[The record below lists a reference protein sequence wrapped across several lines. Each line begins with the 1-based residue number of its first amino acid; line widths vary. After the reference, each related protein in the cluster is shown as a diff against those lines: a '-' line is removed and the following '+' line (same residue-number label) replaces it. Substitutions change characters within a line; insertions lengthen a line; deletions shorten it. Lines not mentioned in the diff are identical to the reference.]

1 LKKRNVENPY
11 GGFMNTK
18 ILVGATIITFSIISL
33 TGCSTT
39 QNNKV
44 SQDSVVEGFKHVAL
58 ASVSDAV
65 DQVVG
70 RRGFM
75 NYDMRPMVGKNFAGR
90 ARTATF
96 TPADKLPQGTELNLK
111 SATDMIDNAE
121 EGEVGVIVV
130 EDGLNIAGIG
140 GLMATAAKSRGLAG
154 MVIDGGV
161 RDIEEI
167 TKLGLPVFG
176 RSIIPSTAVNRYA
189 AIDKDITVQ
198 CAGVT
203 VNPGDIIV
211 AGTDGVVCVPNDK
224 AEAVLKKAQEI
235 DATETKMVP
244 YIKKNKSI
252 QKAVEEFNRI

>member
-1 LKKRNVENPY
+1 
-11 GGFMNTK
+11 MNYK
-18 ILVGATIITFSIISL
+18 NILPAIVITFSMLSL
-33 TGCSTT
+33 SGCTSL
-39 QNNKV
+39 QNKKV
-44 SQDSVVEGFKHVAL
+44 AKDSVVEGFKHVAL

-65 DQVVG
+65 DKVVG
-70 RRGFM
+70 QRGFM
-75 NYDMRPMVGKNFAGR
+75 NYDMRPVVGKSFVGR

-96 TPADKLPQGTELNLK
+96 TPSDKLPKGTELNLK

-161 RDIEEI
+161 RDVEEI
-167 TKLGLPVFG
+167 TNLGLPVFG

-189 AIDKDITVQ
+189 AIEKDITVQ

-211 AGTDGVVCVPNDK
+211 AGTDGVVCVPSDK
-224 AEAVLKKAQEI
+224 AEEVLKKAQEI

>member
-1 LKKRNVENPY
+1 
-11 GGFMNTK
+11 MNYK
-18 ILVGATIITFSIISL
+18 NILSATVIAFSILSL
-33 TGCSTT
+33 TGCTSL

-44 SQDSVVEGFKHVAL
+44 SNDNIVEGFKHVAL

-65 DQVVG
+65 DKVVG
-70 RRGFM
+70 HRGFM
-75 NYDMRPMVGKNFAGR
+75 NYDMRPVVGKSFVGR

-96 TPADKLPQGTELNLK
+96 TPADKLPKGTELNLK
-111 SATDMIDNAE
+111 SATDMIDSAE

-189 AIDKDITVQ
+189 AIEKDITVQ

-211 AGTDGVVCVPNDK
+211 AGTDGIVCVPKDK
-224 AEAVLKKAQEI
+224 AEEVLKKAQEI
-235 DATETKMVP
+235 DVTETKMVP

-252 QKAVEEFNRI
+252 QRAVEEFNRI

>member
-1 LKKRNVENPY
+1 
-11 GGFMNTK
+11 MNAGKTV
-18 ILVGATIITFSIISL
+18 IAVIFAVSLISL
-33 TGCSTT
+33 GGCSIM
-39 QNNKV
+39 QSSKV
-44 SQDSVVEGFKHVAL
+44 SADSTVEGFKHVAL

-70 RRGFM
+70 QRGFM
-75 NYDMRPMVGKNFAGR
+75 NYDMRPIVGKGFVGR
-90 ARTATF
+90 ARTAVF
-96 TPADKLPQGTELNLK
+96 RPADKLPQGTELTLK
-111 SATDMIDNAE
+111 DGTEMIDNAQ
-121 EGEVGVIVV
+121 EGEVGIIIV

-140 GLMATAAKSRGLAG
+140 GLMSTAAKSRNLAG

-167 TKLGLPVFG
+167 KRLGLPVFG
-176 RSIIPSTAVNRYA
+176 RSITPATAVNRYA
-189 AIDKDITVQ
+189 SIGKDITVQ

-211 AGTDGVVCVPNDK
+211 AGTDGIVCVPKEK
-224 AEAVLKKAQEI
+224 AEEVLKKAQEI

-244 YIKKNKSI
+244 YIKKYKSI

>member
-1 LKKRNVENPY
+1 
-11 GGFMNTK
+11 MNLRK
-18 ILVGATIITFSIISL
+18 LMTISIFSFSIISL
-33 TGCSTT
+33 TGCSSM
-39 QNNKV
+39 QNKNV
-44 SQDSVVEGFKHVAL
+44 SQDSIVEGFKHVAI

-65 DQVVG
+65 DQIVG
-70 RRGFM
+70 QRGFM
-75 NYDMRPMVGKNFAGR
+75 NYDMRPMVGKSFVGR

-111 SATDMIDNAE
+111 SATDMIDSAH
-121 EGEVGVIVV
+121 EGEVGIIVV

-140 GLMATAAKSRGLAG
+140 GLMATTAKSRGLAG

-167 TKLGLPVFG
+167 TSLGLPVFG
-176 RSIIPSTAVNRYA
+176 RSITPATAVNYYA
-189 AIDKDITVQ
+189 AIEKDIAVQ

-211 AGTDGVVCVPNDK
+211 AGTDGVVCVPKNL
-224 AEAVLKKAQEI
+224 AEEVLKKAQEI

-252 QKAVEEFNRI
+252 QKAVDEFNRI